1 MSFKDADLN
10 EIKTDQF
17 RSNKKNPLTK
27 GEEQS
32 KAIYATH
39 TTKVLEEDHAR
50 LKTYAFKDDKKMFE
64 VAHDALKMYEMFHNE
79 GKKLGLSTNEAATKA
94 MELLKNSK

>member
-1 MSFKDADLN
+1 MSFKDIDTN
-10 EIKTDQF
+10 EFK
-17 RSNKKNPLTK
+17 SGKSNPLTK
-27 GEEQS
+27 GEQQS

-79 GKKLGLSTNEAATKA
+79 GKKLGLSTNEAAAKA
-94 MELLKNSK
+94 IELLKNSK

>member
-1 MSFKDADLN
+1 MSFKDIDTN
-10 EIKTDQF
+10 EFK
-17 RSNKKNPLTK
+17 SGKSNPLTK
-27 GEEQS
+27 GEQQS

-79 GKKLGLSTNEAATKA
+79 GKKLGLSTNEAAAKA
-94 MELLKNSK
+94 IELLKK

>member
-1 MSFKDADLN
+1 MSFKDIDTN
-10 EIKTDQF
+10 EFK
-17 RSNKKNPLTK
+17 SGKSNPLTK
-27 GEEQS
+27 GEQHS

-79 GKKLGLSTNEAATKA
+79 GKKLGLSTNEAAAKA
-94 MELLKNSK
+94 IELLKNSK

>member
-1 MSFKDADLN
+1 MSFKDIDTN
-10 EIKTDQF
+10 EFK
-17 RSNKKNPLTK
+17 SAKSNPLTK
-27 GEEQS
+27 SEQQS

-79 GKKLGLSTNEAATKA
+79 GKKLGLSTNEAAAKA
-94 MELLKNSK
+94 IELLKNSK

>member
-1 MSFKDADLN
+1 MSFKDIDTN
-10 EIKTDQF
+10 EFK
-17 RSNKKNPLTK
+17 SGKSNPLTK
-27 GEEQS
+27 GEQQS

-79 GKKLGLSTNEAATKA
+79 GKKLGLSTNEAAAKA
-94 MELLKNSK
+94 IELLNNSK